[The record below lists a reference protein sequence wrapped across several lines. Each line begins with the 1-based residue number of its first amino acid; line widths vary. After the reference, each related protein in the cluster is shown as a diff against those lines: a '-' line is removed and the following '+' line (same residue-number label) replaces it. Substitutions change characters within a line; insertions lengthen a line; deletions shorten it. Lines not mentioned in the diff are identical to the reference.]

1 LSNNFS
7 SSYQISLLLDNA
19 KDPSTVDF
27 GNISGPS
34 MVERTF
40 LNKPMCAA
48 FGLDGKVTFAGEV
61 KPYVCAVKT
70 NGHFGLVVTDD
81 QDSSK
86 SAGGGEKEMKNRRS
100 DGGDRLLEGCWIC
113 TVGMV
118 LLGLVVAA
126 AVVTAKKRGR
136 RAKREDM
143 ERKTYEEEA
152 LRVVTTV
159 GHSRVLVAIC
169 YKDFA

>member
-1 LSNNFS
+1 MELNSKNSILVLERFLNRVVNVLG

-34 MVERTF
+34 MVERTC

-48 FGLDGKVTFAGEV
+48 FGLDGKVMFAGEV

-70 NGHFGLVVTDD
+70 NGHFGLVITDD

-86 SAGGGEKEMKNRRS
+86 SA
-100 DGGDRLLEGCWIC
+100 
-113 TVGMV
+113 
-118 LLGLVVAA
+118 GLVVAA

-152 LRVVTTV
+152 LRVVTMV

-169 YKDFA
+169 YKDIAWLRFLFI